1 MMHEPPG
8 VLVDHRHVPD
18 HRYSVV
24 PLRDLDAK
32 LIRSLADVV
41 IFRVL
46 RLDLVLV
53 LAYLEV
59 AVALLLQP
67 LQQQVVLGKDRVG
80 VEAVRPPRPIR
91 PVERHRVPVAPRGDQ
106 PGRRDRR
113 PDVVPYRMVLRVVR
127 VERPRHLDDEPPVP
141 VDGRVREVPALA
153 VVCDRRGELVDH
165 VRVGQD
171 ARGRLVDRH
180 VRAAHAPRLAEAE
193 ADPPLRS
200 DGHGEGR
207 RAVPVP
213 AFVFVDRPEDR
224 RAVAPVVG
232 SRGGEEAVAGVAA
245 GRLRE
250 PRRVG
255 GLLLGAEGGEVRAP
269 AVAEGEGRQEEGED
283 ELFAT
288 DHHFTVQAFV

>member
-1 MMHEPPG
+1 M
-8 VLVDHRHVPD
+8 
-18 HRYSVV
+18 
-24 PLRDLDAK
+24 
-32 LIRSLADVV
+32 I
-41 IFRVL
+41 
-46 RLDLVLV
+46 
-53 LAYLEV
+53 
-59 AVALLLQP
+59 
-67 LQQQVVLGKDRVG
+67 LG
-80 VEAVRPPRPIR
+80 
-91 PVERHRVPVAPRGDQ
+91 
-106 PGRRDRR
+106 
-113 PDVVPYRMVLRVVR
+113 VVR
-127 VERPRHLDDEPPVP
+127 VERPGHLDDEPPVP

-224 RAVAPVVG
+224 RAVASVVG

-288 DHHFTVQAFV
+288 DHHYHGAGVRLICVCWPWIYVGQSVCVGVGMSEQKSKPARVHARCREGP